1 MTIAYCDGRLLR
13 IYIFSCFSGWK
24 IPLHSILAHDPIIF
38 YVHIVVISNM
48 FNTTLGTES
57 SVIRNL

>member
-1 MTIAYCDGRLLR
+1 MTVGYCHGTLLR

-24 IPLHSILAHDPIIF
+24 IPLHCIFAHDPIIF

-48 FNTTLGTES
+48 FDTALGTKS